1 MEESKLSGEMMEI
14 EPESKILQTNYY
26 KKILKK
32 ELSRNNKLML

>member
-32 ELSRNNKLML
+32 RVQQKQ